1 MYHESI
7 LKFLDLARLAQIL
20 GIFQMDRTNETFGQK
35 NMNSISWRLISK
47 GKRNFDIIFRRKYK
61 FHTMFKIY

>member
-35 NMNSISWRLISK
+35 NMNSIS
-47 GKRNFDIIFRRKYK
+47 
-61 FHTMFKIY
+61 